1 VATPEEIRLL
11 AHLLL
16 SEVALVAV
24 VGRHTAD
31 QVEMLVGLTGA
42 KLKVSQISQLQ
53 ELHPMVRTSLHMET
67 PAVSRTH
74 ME

>member
-1 VATPEEIRLL
+1 VVEL
-11 AHLLL
+11 A
-16 SEVALVAV
+16 EV

>member
-1 VATPEEIRLL
+1 LAPSLL
-11 AHLLL
+11 WVVEWA
-16 SEVALVAV
+16 EV

-42 KLKVSQISQLQ
+42 KLKVSPISQLQ
-53 ELHPMVRTSLHMET
+53 ELGLMVQTSLHMET